1 MQLVFLD
8 ISLHVK
14 PNIELNHYENEQHHQ
29 NNGLVSY
36 PYKHYSAKNDVLSFF
51 KSLDNLYVVILSHFT
66 HLFKQRL

>member
-14 PNIELNHYENEQHHQ
+14 SNIELNHYEKEQHQ
-29 NNGLVSY
+29 NNGLVTY

-51 KSLDNLYVVILSHFT
+51 KSLDNLYVVILGHFT
-66 HLFKQRL
+66 HLFKHRL